1 MAAQVISISNHKGG
15 VGKTTSVVNIG
26 AALHQM
32 GKRILM
38 VDMDPQANLS
48 QSLGIFE
55 PEKSVYTLLRGFC
68 TTEESMHELEMDLF
82 VIPAELDL
90 SGAELELSMEAGR
103 EFILKDHLNK
113 VKDQFDFILIDC
125 PPSLGLL
132 TINAF
137 TASNQVYFPLQA
149 QFLATQGLKKL
160 LEVIEKVQ
168 QRLNQ
173 DLEIGGVF
181 ITQFDKRKILN
192 RNVKEAIQKHF
203 GDTLFNTVIRDN
215 VALAE
220 APSKQTNIFR
230 YNPKSNGAVDYWA
243 LAQEVA
249 ERSTTKVTS

>member
-15 VGKTTSVVNIG
+15 VGKTTSVVNLG
-26 AALHQM
+26 AGLHQL
-32 GKRILM
+32 GKRVLM
-38 VDMDPQANLS
+38 IDMDPQANLS

-55 PEKSVYTLLRGFC
+55 PEKSVYTMLRGFC
-68 TTEESMHELEMDLF
+68 KIEEAMQELELDLQL
-82 VIPAELDL
+82 IPSELDL

-103 EFILKDHLNK
+103 EFILKDHINK
-113 VKDQFDFILIDC
+113 VKDNFDFILIDC

-137 TASNQVYFPLQA
+137 TASNQVFFPLQA

-160 LEVIEKVQ
+160 LEVIEKVK

-192 RNVKEAIQKHF
+192 RNVKDAIEKHF
-203 GDTLFNTVIRDN
+203 GDTLFKTVIREN

-220 APSKQTNIFR
+220 APSKQTNIFK
-230 YNPKSNGAVDYWA
+230 YNPKSNGALDYWG
-243 LAQEVA
+243 LAQEVL
-249 ERSTTKVTS
+249 ERTTVNA

>member
-1 MAAQVISISNHKGG
+1 MSTQIISISNHKGG

-26 AALHQM
+26 AGLHQL
-32 GKRILM
+32 GKKVLM
-38 VDMDPQANLS
+38 IDMDPQANLS

-55 PEKSVYTLLRGFC
+55 PENSVYKLLRS
-68 TTEESMHELEMDLF
+68 TTSVDKAITELELDLHL
-82 VIPAELDL
+82 IPSELDL

-103 EFILKDHLNK
+103 EFILKDHLKTVVDNY
-113 VKDQFDFILIDC
+113 DYILIDC

-149 QFLATQGLKKL
+149 QFLATQGLTKL

-168 QRLNQ
+168 QRLNT

-181 ITQFDKRKILN
+181 ITQYDQRKILN
-192 RNVKEAIQKHF
+192 RNVREAITKHF
-203 GDTLFNTVIRDN
+203 GDKLFKTVIREN

-230 YNPKSNGAVDYWA
+230 YNAKSNGAQDYWS
-243 LAQEVA
+243 LAQEIV
-249 ERSTTKVTS
+249 ERTVVNA

>member
-1 MAAQVISISNHKGG
+1 MAQVISISNHKGG
-15 VGKTTSVVNIG
+15 VGKTTSVVNLG

-32 GKRILM
+32 GKRVLM

-48 QSLGIFE
+48 QSLGVFE
-55 PEKSVYTLLRGFC
+55 PEKSVYSLLRGFC
-68 TTEESMHELEMDLF
+68 TIDEAMNELEMDLCL
-82 VIPAELDL
+82 IPSELDL

-103 EFILKDHLNK
+103 EFILKDHLEK
-113 VKDQFDFILIDC
+113 VGDQFDYILIDC

-137 TASNQVYFPLQA
+137 TASTQVFFPLQA

-168 QRLNQ
+168 QRLNR
-173 DLEIGGVF
+173 DLQIGGVF
-181 ITQFDKRKILN
+181 ITQFDKRKVLN
-192 RNVKEAIQKHF
+192 RNVREAIQKHF
-203 GDTLFNTVIRDN
+203 GDALFNTVIRDN

-230 YNPKSNGAVDYWA
+230 YNSKSNGALDYWE
-243 LAQEVA
+243 LAQEVSQ
-249 ERSTTKVTS
+249 RLP

>member
-15 VGKTTSVVNIG
+15 VGKTTSVVNLG
-26 AALHQM
+26 AGLHQL
-32 GKRILM
+32 GKRVLM
-38 VDMDPQANLS
+38 IDMDPQANLS
-48 QSLGIFE
+48 QSLGVFE
-55 PEKSVYTLLRGFC
+55 PEKSVYTMLRGFC
-68 TTEESMHELEMDLF
+68 KIEDAMQELELDLQL
-82 VIPAELDL
+82 IPSELDL

-103 EFILKDHLNK
+103 EFILKDHINK
-113 VKDQFDFILIDC
+113 VKDNFDFILIDC

-137 TASNQVYFPLQA
+137 TASNQVFFPLQA

-173 DLEIGGVF
+173 DLEVGGVF

-192 RNVKEAIQKHF
+192 RNVKDAIEKHF
-203 GDTLFNTVIRDN
+203 GDKLFKTVIREN

-220 APSKQTNIFR
+220 APSRQTNIFK
-230 YNPKSNGAVDYWA
+230 YNPKSNGALDYWG
-243 LAQEVA
+243 LAQEVLD
-249 ERSTTKVTS
+249 RTTVNA